1 MKKFILLVIVC
12 LIQFYLSAQD
22 NITIGK
28 YKEFESKI
36 LGGKVTYLEHLP
48 EGYENSNKEY
58 PVIFMMNGHI
68 IPAFANAAATID
80 NLSNDRIPDMILIGI
95 SNEGVAGAYWSCPND
110 SGFVRGG
117 ERFHNFLKEELMP
130 EIKKNYRTNNF
141 KILAG
146 QSNTGLY
153 VLYNFLFYPEMFNA
167 YIVASPMLG
176 VCPDFF
182 LKKATTF
189 LKDNTEINKKLYIAY
204 GDLDYVEVLSHINNF
219 KEVLKASPLNLK
231 WKVDLID
238 NTGHVPSITLNN
250 ALLFFFSEFTLTAE
264 RKKLSVSD
272 MNSHYDKL
280 SKEYG
285 FTVKPKADALFD
297 LAIDL
302 KNEKKFDEAIDR
314 FKYIISL
321 YPDSKTSFF
330 FLGQTY
336 QEKGDVG
343 LAKENYYK
351 SLKID
356 PDYKR
361 AKIALEKLN
370 K

>member
-1 MKKFILLVIVC
+1 MKKFILLLVVC
-12 LIQFYLSAQD
+12 LIQNNLSAQD
-22 NITIGK
+22 NVTIGK

-48 EGYENSNKEY
+48 DGYENSGKEY

-68 IPAFANAAATID
+68 IPAFANAAAIVD

-95 SNEGVAGAYWSCPND
+95 SNEGVAGTYWSCPD
-110 SGFVRGG
+110 DTGFVKGG
-117 ERFHNFLKEELMP
+117 ETFHNFLKEELIP

-141 KILAG
+141 NILAG

-153 VLYNFLFYPEMFNA
+153 VLYNFLFYPDLFNA
-167 YIVASPMLG
+167 YVVASPMLG
-176 VCPDFF
+176 FCPGFF
-182 LKKATTF
+182 LNKTKAF
-189 LKDNTEINKKLYIAY
+189 LKDDTGINKKLYIAY
-204 GDLDYVEVLSHINNF
+204 GDLDYVEVLNHIRDF
-219 KEVLKASPLNLK
+219 KEILAASPVNLK
-231 WKVDLID
+231 WKVDLVN

-264 RKKLSVSD
+264 RKKLSVAD
-272 MNSHYDKL
+272 MNSHYENL

-285 FTVKPKADALFD
+285 FTVKPKAAALFD

-302 KNEKKFDEAIDR
+302 KNEKKFVEAIDR
-314 FKYIISL
+314 FKYLISL
-321 YPDSKTSFF
+321 YPGSEIYFF
-330 FLGQTY
+330 LLGQTY

-343 LAKENYYK
+343 LAKEYYNE

-356 PDYKR
+356 PDYKN
-361 AKIALEKLN
+361 AKNALDKLN
-370 K
+370 N